1 MRKAT
6 INTRIKN
13 SITMGRTLIILREN
27 KSNLSI
33 EKVFCFKESVWDLV
47 FIMCFKLGKKILKR
61 GFIID
66 ASNMKIR

>member
-1 MRKAT
+1 
-6 INTRIKN
+6 
-13 SITMGRTLIILREN
+13 MGRTLIILREN

-47 FIMCFKLGKKILKR
+47 FIMCFKLGKKILNR